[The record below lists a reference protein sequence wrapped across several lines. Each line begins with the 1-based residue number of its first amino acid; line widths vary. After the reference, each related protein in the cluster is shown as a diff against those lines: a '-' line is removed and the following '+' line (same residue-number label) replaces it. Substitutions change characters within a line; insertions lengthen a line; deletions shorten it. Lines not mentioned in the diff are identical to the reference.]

1 MKPELNRQ
9 AFTTSR
15 ELEYF
20 TESELT
26 TQTGCSKQQWW
37 PGVVAKELVDN
48 ALDACEQAGVAPVIS
63 VDFSGDSIRV
73 TDNGP
78 GLAEK
83 IVRKSLD
90 FSTRTSD
97 KQLYISPTRGAQGNA
112 LKTVFAIPYVLSG
125 RNPGTIAID
134 SCGVHHRV
142 AVSTDEIARRP
153 QIAHGVTGIVKTE
166 GCSIQ
171 VVLNSACSKAIA
183 VDPHFL
189 QKLLFDYSLFNP
201 HATFTLREGGQQN
214 EFKATNPGWK
224 KWLPSDPTC
233 AHWYTPERFQE
244 LVAAYVAAERN
255 GKKHRTVR
263 EFVAEFRGLSGT
275 AKQGSIISQVG
286 LDRVYLHDFAS
297 NGKLDAETLCRL
309 LRAMQHMSKPVKPAA
324 LGLLGESHFRERIHG
339 TKAGGESFRYKR
351 SMGID
356 PRTGLPFVI
365 EAAFNMTEDGLLRGR
380 HVGLNWSVPLGDPVQ
395 QVKFGVDNERFQ
407 GLSALLARNQI
418 SLDHDGVCLVLHL
431 ISPRFSF
438 LDRGKGSVD
447 L

>member
-1 MKPELNRQ
+1 MKAKLKRQ
-9 AFTTSR
+9 VFTTSR

-20 TESELT
+20 AESELT
-26 TQTGCSKQQWW
+26 TQTGCSKQHWW
-37 PGVVAKELVDN
+37 PGVVVKELVDN

-78 GLAEK
+78 GLTQKVVGK
-83 IVRKSLD
+83 ILD

-112 LKTVFAIPYVLSG
+112 LKTVFAVPYVLSG
-125 RNPGTIAID
+125 RNPGTIEID
-134 SCGVHHRV
+134 SRGVHHRIT
-142 AVSTDEIARRP
+142 VSTDEIARRP
-153 QIAHGVTGIVKTE
+153 QITHEVTEIVKTE
-166 GCSIQ
+166 GCSVQ
-171 VVLNSACSKAIA
+171 VVLNLACSKAIA
-183 VDPHFL
+183 VDPRFL

-201 HATFTLREGGQQN
+201 HATFTLREGGHQT
-214 EFKATNPGWK
+214 EFKVTNPGWK

-233 AHWYTPERFQE
+233 PHWYSPERFQE

-263 EFVAEFRGLSGT
+263 EFVSEFRGLSGT
-275 AKQGSIISQVG
+275 AKQGMIISQVG

-297 NGKLDAETLCRL
+297 NGKLDAETLSRL
-309 LRAMQHMSKPVKPAA
+309 LRAMQQISKPVKPAA
-324 LGLLGESHFRERIHG
+324 LGLLGESHFRERIHDMK
-339 TKAGGESFRYKR
+339 TGGATFRYKR
-351 SMGID
+351 SIGID
-356 PRTGLPFVI
+356 PRTGLPFVV
-365 EAAFNMTEDGLLRGR
+365 ESAFVMTEDSLLRGR
-380 HVGLNWSVPLGDPVQ
+380 HVGLNWSVPLGDPIQ
-395 QVKFGVDNERFQ
+395 QAEFEVDNDRVR
-407 GLSALLARNQI
+407 GLSALLARNLI
-418 SLDHDGVCLVLHL
+418 SLDRDGVCLLLHL